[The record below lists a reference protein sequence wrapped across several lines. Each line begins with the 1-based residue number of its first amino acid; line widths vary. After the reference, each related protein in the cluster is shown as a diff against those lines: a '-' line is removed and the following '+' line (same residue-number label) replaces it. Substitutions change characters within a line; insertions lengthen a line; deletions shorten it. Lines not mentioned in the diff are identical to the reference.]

1 MMFCRYCGNNLP
13 NDAAFC
19 SNCGAKIVTQQQAQQ
34 LNQQGYQQSN
44 GQGYQ
49 KQGRSGPDYANV
61 GAKTKAPKK
70 KGGVGKLLL
79 TAAAGVVGVTVAA
92 KTMGGFG
99 NLPEVFGIKPAYEST
114 ANPGNGGTSG
124 QKKVN
129 PVSGGKIVAVDK
141 PLIVLGETGNPYYE
155 LISGL
160 EQYGKDVAKHMVT
173 PPFNNEIQ
181 INGDK
186 ITVKLPM
193 VGGFKFTLDNG
204 TEQADVYFFRDE
216 ITLHGTITDYGQA
229 REGDGYHD
237 ETAQGRPLYYAAG
250 VITGIDSILDGGA
263 FSSKWVEPK
272 SDGHEHLTLTG
283 MGENRRNGETNK
295 FSKFVL
301 NYYPDDGFYQ
311 MFIFLFG
318 NKEKE
323 CYYPGWDE
331 DRYEK
336 VVEVPYPYGEYD
348 ILLVS
353 DFDARMGG
361 PKDEGSWY

>member
-1 MMFCRYCGNNLP
+1 MADVFVAKNKTLLSPFLNISLYICKRPFFKSIFVKPGLGIHPFPIIRIGVSTASAGYMIHILP
-13 NDAAFC
+13 AVIPPKNGRNAAAFFIE
-19 SNCGAKIVTQQQAQQ
+19 KIQ
-34 LNQQGYQQSN
+34 
-44 GQGYQ
+44 
-49 KQGRSGPDYANV
+49 
-61 GAKTKAPKK
+61 
-70 KGGVGKLLL
+70 
-79 TAAAGVVGVTVAA
+79 
-92 KTMGGFG
+92 
-99 NLPEVFGIKPAYEST
+99 EC
-114 ANPGNGGTSG
+114 
-124 QKKVN
+124 
-129 PVSGGKIVAVDK
+129 
-141 PLIVLGETGNPYYE
+141 
-155 LISGL
+155 
-160 EQYGKDVAKHMVT
+160 
-173 PPFNNEIQ
+173 
-181 INGDK
+181 
-186 ITVKLPM
+186 
-193 VGGFKFTLDNG
+193 
-204 TEQADVYFFRDE
+204 FRDE

-237 ETAQGRPLYYAAG
+237 ETAQGRPLCYAAG

-336 VVEVPYPYGEYD
+336 VVEVPYPYGEYH